1 MAPAELWGDDFI
13 QGVNMWQA
21 EDSSAFVSHYATTE
35 PITFP
40 LSEGKTIAPGESLIL
55 TSPEH
60 LITMMSRFAV
70 GEPDFESPML
80 ATQCISVIDP
90 TRAPA
95 GMHTV
100 DIFAYAPFPLKQGP
114 AHWDVIKDEAA
125 DRYLNFLRRFAPT
138 LTDDKILARFCETP
152 LDIWRRNPLFWH
164 GSIHGGLIGP
174 SQSGAM
180 RPVPGW
186 ADYRM
191 PIPGLYLTGASSHPG
206 GSVSAAP
213 GRNAVMVMFKD
224 FGTSIPEVL
233 RKKTK

>member
-1 MAPAELWGDDFI
+1 MRSQTADDPEA
-13 QGVNMWQA
+13 V
-21 EDSSAFVSHYATTE
+21 ATETYYL
-35 PITFP
+35 P
-40 LSEGKTIAPGESLIL
+40 LAALQL
-55 TSPEH
+55 
-60 LITMMSRFAV
+60 RQAV
-70 GEPDFESPML
+70 GRLIRSERHCGAIVISDRKLAGATALRRAYRQTFLGSLDVGLLRPDADTGE
-80 ATQCISVIDP
+80 
-90 TRAPA
+90 PA
-95 GMHTV
+95 GGNVTTM
-100 DIFAYAPFPLKQGP
+100 
-114 AHWDVIKDEAA
+114 A
-125 DRYLNFLRRFAPT
+125 DGWRRIRAFFAPHGPPHPQRAT
-138 LTDDKILARFCETP
+138 HPATDDKILARFCETP

-191 PIPGLYLTGASSHPG
+191 PLPGLYLTGASSHPG